1 MELLL
6 PIGLILVGL
15 ALVVVEVTLIPG
27 FNVIGVAGVVGMG
40 VGVVLA
46 FVTFGPAGGLVAM
59 AGTMVAAGGLL
70 YALWESGAWDRLI
83 LTDSLRRD
91 AGADEA
97 DAETRSRLVGQHG
110 YAVTP
115 LRPGG
120 VAEIGGA
127 RIEVQTEGAFVA
139 SGSRVRVVAID
150 RRRTLVRVDDGD
162 QADGDAAAPEPGAAA
177 AS

>member
-15 ALVVVEVTLIPG
+15 ALVVIEVTLIPG

-40 VGVVLA
+40 VGVVMS

-59 AGTMVAAGGLL
+59 AGTIVAGGGML

-91 AGADEA
+91 ADADREE
-97 DAETRSRLVGQHG
+97 AETRSRLVGQSGH
-110 YAVTP
+110 AVTP

-120 VAEIGGA
+120 VAEIEGV
-127 RIEVQTEGAFVA
+127 RVEVQTEGSFVA

-162 QADGDAAAPEPGAAA
+162 TAEPAAPGPAEAL
-177 AS
+177 